1 MSKLNPKD
9 IGGVVDCFYLPH
21 HAVTKKDSTTTKLR
35 VVFDGS
41 ANTSSGISLNETQMV
56 GPPMQDELFSI
67 LLRFREHSIVLSAD
81 VAKMYR
87 QILVRE
93 KDRYYQRILWRF
105 SEDEPI
111 SEYCLNTVGKD
122 CAQLLPCTSETI
134 LRDFYVDDLLT
145 GCETFKQA
153 LELQNSLI
161 STLAKAGFPL
171 RKWAS
176 NDPRLTD
183 QPHGDNQG
191 LEFKSLNREPKTLGL
206 LWSAAD
212 DKLGYSSEY
221 NLFPKIGWDESLPQ
235 TLHSQ
240 WLSLRNEIAEISSLR
255 IPRRALSSHE
265 ELSMHGFCNASERA
279 YGAAV
284 YLRSRAKDGSWV
296 VRLLCAKSRVAPL
309 KTISLPRL
317 ELCGAV
323 LLARLVARVRASLRI
338 EAIEVHCWTDNQL
351 SRGSSPS
358 TLRNSN
364 LWWYGPQ
371 WLSANALEWP
381 SSGPDSLT
389 IEVPEARPTQIIQLT
404 TPVNRDHAIHLEL
417 STDLTTDSFLNCFRR
432 FISRRG
438 KCRVIYSDNGTNF
451 IGARNELKDL
461 GELLASRAHNE
472 KCERTLA
479 QNHIQWQLIPPRAP
493 HFGGLWERGV
503 RSVKTH
509 LRRVI
514 GEQRLTFEE
523 MCTILAQIEAYL
535 NSRPLH
541 PLSSDPS
548 DLNPLTPGHFLVG
561 EALTTLPHADLT
573 DIRQNRL
580 NRFQLLQQT
589 IQHFWRRWQ
598 RDYLHN
604 LQQRHK
610 WKQRHGNP
618 LKVGDMVLI
627 KEDNLPPLKWA
638 LGRVVELHPG
648 QDAHSAECSPFAL
661 PVECSRDQRL
671 KFVCC
676 P

>member
-1 MSKLNPKD
+1 
-9 IGGVVDCFYLPH
+9 
-21 HAVTKKDSTTTKLR
+21 
-35 VVFDGS
+35 
-41 ANTSSGISLNETQMV
+41 
-56 GPPMQDELFSI
+56 
-67 LLRFREHSIVLSAD
+67 
-81 VAKMYR
+81 MYR

-93 KDRYYQRILWRF
+93 KDRHYQRILWRF

-122 CAQLLPCTSETI
+122 CAQLLPRTSETI

-145 GCETFKQA
+145 GCKTFKQA

-161 STLAKAGFPL
+161 SALAKAGFPL

-183 QPHGDNQG
+183 QPHD
-191 LEFKSLNREPKTLGL
+191 
-206 LWSAAD
+206 
-212 DKLGYSSEY
+212 
-221 NLFPKIGWDESLPQ
+221 
-235 TLHSQ
+235 
-240 WLSLRNEIAEISSLR
+240 
-255 IPRRALSSHE
+255 
-265 ELSMHGFCNASERA
+265 
-279 YGAAV
+279 
-284 YLRSRAKDGSWV
+284 
-296 VRLLCAKSRVAPL
+296 
-309 KTISLPRL
+309 
-317 ELCGAV
+317 
-323 LLARLVARVRASLRI
+323 
-338 EAIEVHCWTDNQL
+338 QL

-381 SSGPDSLT
+381 SNGPDSLT

-404 TPVNRDHAIHLEL
+404 TPVNRDHVIMDLLDKYSCYSKLLRIIAYILRFCLGELLSAERVVIRFVQEQHFGQEINTLRAGNPLEGSNSILSLNPFLDDHGIVRAIHLEL

-432 FISRRG
+432 FISHRG

-472 KCERTLA
+472 KCETTLA
-479 QNHIQWQLIPPRAP
+479 QDHIQWQLILPRAP
-493 HFGGLWERGV
+493 YFGGLWERGV

-514 GEQRLTFEE
+514 GEQRLTFVE
-523 MCTILAQIEAYL
+523 MCMILAQIEACL

-561 EALTTLPHADLT
+561 ESLTTLPHADLT

-610 WKQRHGNP
+610 WKQGHGNP

-627 KEDNLPPLKWA
+627 KEENLPPLKWA
-638 LGRVVELHPG
+638 LGRLVELHLG
-648 QDAHSAECSPFAL
+648 QDGICRVFTIRTTRGMLKRPASKICML
-661 PVECSRDQRL
+661 PIEED
-671 KFVCC
+671 
-676 P
+676 